1 MFTSIGRWN
10 SYFDSPYKEA
20 YPLCTYKPTT
30 RVTQCQVC
38 LLHVAQKYVI
48 HCIQMPQSVMQ
59 LCNKCFQA
67 FFNEKTENADF
78 LQVNYTDIDCNL
90 P

>member
-1 MFTSIGRWN
+1 MF
-10 SYFDSPYKEA
+10 F
-20 YPLCTYKPTT
+20 

-67 FFNEKTENADF
+67 FFNEKTGTNDYF
-78 LQVNYTDIDCNL
+78 LRES
-90 P
+90 